1 MPAVLKHIGRI
12 TKTGAKVLVAF
23 RTLPGESNMALA
35 IPVANL
41 SDSYHDAIMKVVE
54 SDQAQETFEFG
65 ELLFI
70 RSFPDGRPMLQALR
84 ADGFLQKVPTLVIKG
99 EEEPRTDGNVMNW
112 IYERRMKDTSSQQPA
127 PTQRRN
133 NDPAAV
139 KEPEAWVQA
148 EFGGMGPS
156 NMASYSFID
165 SDTRVEGNGGDSMP
179 GSFYFLNGASAPA
192 SKNDLYGNGG
202 GGGGEKRTKRE
213 QMFDN
218 QMEEYMKNRD
228 MGMPKAPPRV

>member
-1 MPAVLKHIGRI
+1 MASPSNICFYSNNCPWSKAFLEEIV
-12 TKTGAKVLVAF
+12 KTPYKREFNYICVD
-23 RTLPGESNMALA
+23 PG
-35 IPVANL
+35 
-41 SDSYHDAIMKVVE
+41 K
-54 SDQAQETFEFG
+54 
-65 ELLFI
+65 
-70 RSFPDGRPMLQALR
+70 DGRRPQLPK
-84 ADGFLQKVPTLVIKG
+84 FLQKVPTLVIKG

-112 IYERRMKDTSSQQPA
+112 IYERRMKDSSAQQTA
-127 PTQRRN
+127 PSQRRT

-148 EFGGMGPS
+148 EFGGLGPS
-156 NMASYSFID
+156 NMASYSFIN
-165 SDTRVEGNGGDSMP
+165 SDTSTTGDGGDSMP
-179 GSFYFLNGASAPA
+179 GSFYFLNGSSAPT